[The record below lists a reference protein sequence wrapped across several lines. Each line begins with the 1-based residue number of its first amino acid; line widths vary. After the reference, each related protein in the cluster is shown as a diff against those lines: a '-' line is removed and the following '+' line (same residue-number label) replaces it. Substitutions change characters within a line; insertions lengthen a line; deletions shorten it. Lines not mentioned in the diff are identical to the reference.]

1 MSQMRLR
8 VVRKSIVATAKPPY
22 CVPSM
27 RAIAAMPS
35 NGLTV
40 VSTFSGC
47 GGSCLGFRMAGYRA
61 LWASEFIEAARI
73 CYAANSAKGT
83 ILDGRDIREVDPRDI
98 LKAVKKKQGQI
109 DVLEGSPPCASFSL
123 LGKRNEHWGAA
134 RKYSETVQRT
144 DDLFFEYIRILRG
157 LRPKVFVAENVS
169 GLVRGVSKGYFVEVF
184 KAMRDVGYV
193 VESKLLDAQW
203 LGVPQARQR
212 IIFMGVR
219 DDLGK
224 SPSFPTPLPYRYS
237 MREAIPELADT
248 TRTMSALVLGN
259 LNKHKV
265 AATHFPRGQKHSFD
279 QPCMTIMAVGIGSV
293 RREDHYLEGA
303 EGQRPFTIDELKRI
317 CSYPDDF
324 VLLGTH
330 KQQWERLGRSV
341 PPLMM
346 RAVAERIRDDIL
358 A

>member
-169 GLVRGVSKGYFVEVF
+169 GLVRGVSKGSRRCV
-184 KAMRDVGYV
+184 
-193 VESKLLDAQW
+193 
-203 LGVPQARQR
+203 
-212 IIFMGVR
+212 
-219 DDLGK
+219 
-224 SPSFPTPLPYRYS
+224 T
-237 MREAIPELADT
+237 
-248 TRTMSALVLGN
+248 LVTLSSRSYW
-259 LNKHKV
+259 
-265 AATHFPRGQKHSFD
+265 THSG
-279 QPCMTIMAVGIGSV
+279 
-293 RREDHYLEGA
+293 
-303 EGQRPFTIDELKRI
+303 
-317 CSYPDDF
+317 
-324 VLLGTH
+324 
-330 KQQWERLGRSV
+330 
-341 PPLMM
+341 
-346 RAVAERIRDDIL
+346 
-358 A
+358 